1 MTDEQQRKLT
11 NFETRVRQLML
22 LCESLRK
29 ENEAMS
35 KMLEDTEEELKVAKE
50 TIRTTTTK
58 YENLKLA
65 KMLSYGEKDVKSAQQ
80 RVSRLVRDIDK
91 CIALINE

>member
-1 MTDEQQRKLT
+1 MTDDQKKKLT

-22 LCESLRK
+22 HCDALRK
-29 ENEAMS
+29 ENEGL
-35 KMLEDTEEELKVAKE
+35 KKRLEDSESELNDAKA

-65 KMLSYGEKDVKSAQQ
+65 KMLSNGENDVKSAQL
-80 RVSRLVRDIDK
+80 RVSKLVRDIDK
-91 CIALINE
+91 CIALINQ

>member
-1 MTDEQQRKLT
+1 MTDVQKKDLT

-22 LCESLRK
+22 RYESLRK
-29 ENEAMS
+29 EHEILMQRLDVS
-35 KMLEDTEEELKVAKE
+35 ESELKDAKE
-50 TIRTTTTK
+50 TIRSTSTK

-65 KMLSYGEKDVKSAQQ
+65 KMLSHGEKDVKSAQQ
-80 RVSRLVRDIDK
+80 RVSKLVREIDK